1 MSSPASRPVGGA
13 PAAQPVF
20 PDEILEEIFV
30 RLDAVADIARTSA
43 ACTTFR
49 RVVSARSFRRRFRSL
64 HPRPVLG
71 FLEFDAPG
79 AFHPAEP
86 PHGSAPAARALAQA
100 VDFTFSFLD
109 TPNCW
114 WVCDSRDGRV
124 LLYRRLSMDATFA
137 DLVVCDPLHRRYAQL
152 PPIPDE
158 LAAATGR
165 WDYQEFDPFLDPA
178 TDKERE
184 EEDLSFRVICVVQ
197 CQRKLV
203 TFHFSSVTGNWRV
216 ITFNRPTPLDPFMVE
231 HCGLFERH
239 YAHSCFYWTFRG
251 RGSLFVLDT
260 REMKFSVVNQLS
272 SNDDL
277 EAHAIVEIG
286 EDRLG
291 IAMLDDGF
299 LKLYSK
305 ALGNKNNSVDTEDW
319 QLEKR
324 IPLPQVQVYCKWV
337 WSIPRATEGYLLLR
351 AIPRSH
357 ILYNTPESHYFT
369 LDLKTLLVDKLCV
382 LNQDMRGAHLYVSFP
397 PLLSP
402 PSI

>member
-1 MSSPASRPVGGA
+1 MSSPAAHPIGGA

-30 RLDAVADIARTSA
+30 RLDAAADIARTSA

-49 RVVSARSFRRRFRSL
+49 RVVSARSFRRRFRCL

-100 VDFTFSFLD
+100 ADFTFSFLD

-114 WVCDSRDGRV
+114 HVCDSRDGRV
-124 LLYRRLSMDATFA
+124 LLYRRLCIKAAFA
-137 DLVVCDPLHRRYAQL
+137 DLAVCDPLHRRYAQL
-152 PPIPDE
+152 PRIPDE

-165 WDYQEFDPFLDPA
+165 WGYQEFDPFLDPA

-184 EEDLSFRVICVVQ
+184 EEDLSFRVICAVQ
-197 CQRKLV
+197 CQHKLV
-203 TFHFSSVTGNWRV
+203 TFHFSSVSGKWRA
-216 ITFNRPTPLDPFMVE
+216 ITFDRPTPLDPSMVGY
-231 HCGLFERH
+231 CGLFKRH
-239 YAHSCFYWTFRG
+239 YAHGCFFWRFCFM
-251 RGSLFVLDT
+251 GSLCVLDT
-260 REMKFSVVNQLS
+260 REMKFSVVDQLPS
-272 SNDDL
+272 ADGL
-277 EAHAIVEIG
+277 KAHAIVEVG

-291 IAMLDDGF
+291 IVMIGDGVIE
-299 LKLYSK
+299 LYSK
-305 ALGNKNNSVDTEDW
+305 TLGKKNNSVETEW
-319 QLEKR
+319 QLEKM
-324 IPLPQVQVYCKWV
+324 IPLPQMHMDCKWC
-337 WSIPRATEGYLLLR
+337 WNILSATEGYLLLR
-351 AIPRSH
+351 TIA
-357 ILYNTPESHYFT
+357 ESQNRCIDPVLHYFT
-369 LDLKTLLVDKLCV
+369 LDLKTLLVERLCV
-382 LNQDMRGAHLYVSFP
+382 LNQYMKGANLYVSFP